1 MILDRVTITGADDSI
16 LPVDLL
22 PLSKDFPFVEWGILL
37 SKKKAGDPRFPSYK
51 WMTELARLTLGWGK
65 FSGHLCG
72 RWVRDL
78 VLDGVHSFLDEQPGI
93 EQMFQRFQLNFH
105 GEPHEEARE
114 KFFHL
119 IGVDDR
125 RQYIFQL
132 DGVNNQLYREAHH
145 TRPVIDIVPLFD
157 KSGGIGL
164 TPEEWPE
171 AEPGMYNGYAGGLGP
186 DNLEVEIQRIAKV
199 AGNEHVWIDMET
211 KVRSGDDKQF
221 DLDKVRRCLEIAAP
235 FVKGGPV

>member
-22 PLSKDFPFVEWGILL
+22 PLSKEFGFVEWGILL
-37 SKKKAGDPRFPSYK
+37 SKKKAGDPRFPSYE
-51 WMTELARLTLGWGK
+51 WMTELARLTLGGEIK

-78 VLDGVHSFLDEQPGI
+78 VLDGLHSFLNEQPGI

-105 GEPHEEARE
+105 AEPHE
-114 KFFHL
+114 KVHNSFFYWL
-119 IGVDDR
+119 GLDQ

-132 DGVNNQLYREAHH
+132 DGVNHH
-145 TRPVIDIVPLFD
+145 LFQMACDVRPELDIAPLFD
-157 KSGGIGL
+157 KSGGIGV
-164 TPEEWPE
+164 TPREWPE
-171 AEPGMYNGYAGGLGP
+171 AFQGVYNGYAGGLGP

-199 AGNEHVWIDMET
+199 ARGEQVWIDMET
-211 KVRSGDDKQF
+211 KVRSEDDKQF
-221 DLDKVRRCLEIAAP
+221 DLEKVRRCLEIAAP
-235 FVKGGPV
+235 FVKGR